1 VNRHECLVDPWRD
14 RLATLGVNSLQWT
27 LEPSTGADRPAGRW
41 QALTKPGLGG
51 RERWRW
57 ELSNGAGESVLYL
70 KRYAATPLRD
80 QWDRV
85 RRQCATHSRGWWEFD
100 QSRRLSAAR
109 IPVARAVGFAEQM
122 RGALERRSAVLLE
135 RVPGNAFDRVW
146 TQACAHGDPLTRGA
160 ARRDVARRLARLI
173 AAFHGTGACHRDL
186 YLCHVFIELDPEAR
200 RPPAFYLIDLARTHR
215 PRWRKMRWI
224 LKDLAQLDSSARAI
238 GAPISDWRPARP
250 ACAGMPAASSPV
262 ATASSAAS
270 PANPATHETRHR
282 SRAPGHATR
291 RRGNLHAGIS
301 PASRAHGPERHCRVR
316 LRLRNARSRPR
327 PNASD
332 RPADRES
339 NRQPR
344 HAHDSIRAWR

>member
-1 VNRHECLVDPWRD
+1 MNRHECLVAPWRD

-57 ELSNGAGESVLYL
+57 ELSNGAGESVLFL

-122 RGALERRSAVLLE
+122 RGALERCSAVLLE
-135 RVPGNAFDRVW
+135 RVPGDAFDRVW
-146 TQACAHGDPLTRGA
+146 TQAAARGDPLTRGA
-160 ARRDVARRLARLI
+160 ARSDVARRLARLI

-186 YLCHVFIELDPEAR
+186 YLCHVFVELDPEAR
-200 RPPAFYLIDLARTHR
+200 RPPAFCLIDLARTHR

-238 GAPISDWRPARP
+238 GA
-250 ACAGMPAASSPV
+250 
-262 ATASSAAS
+262 
-270 PANPATHETRHR
+270 
-282 SRAPGHATR
+282 SRADR
-291 RRGNLHAGIS
+291 LRFL
-301 PASRAHGPERHCRVR
+301 RAYLGLEARAARVR
-316 LRLRNARSRPR
+316 WYARRIVARS
-327 PNASD
+327 D
-332 RPADRES
+332 RILRRSARKSS
-339 NRQPR
+339 NP
-344 HAHDSIRAWR
+344 